1 MATRSQAEAD
11 TELQLGLL
19 TRQVQLLT
27 EIRALLWALIALPII
42 GGTITAVIVARNSS

>member
-1 MATRSQAEAD
+1 MATRAQTEAD

-27 EIRALLWALIALPII
+27 EIRMLLWVLIALPIV
-42 GGTITAVIVARNSS
+42 GGVIAAVVAANN